1 MRYIAYNKRTVP
13 LLQKKTSNSPWLYNS
28 LIRNTNILNATFI
41 IEECVRDYYKDGKQ
55 IGFNLNKDLR
65 KNIGSFIGG
74 SVGGFVGGMVSPYT
88 AIGAAL
94 FGSFFFS
101 NTIEENAYQEYFRS
115 LQPIGIPENAIYDF
129 FIIY

>member
-1 MRYIAYNKRTVP
+1 MRSVVV
-13 LLQKKTSNSPWLYNS
+13 TSISCNG
-28 LIRNTNILNATFI
+28 
-41 IEECVRDYYKDGKQ
+41 RDGSFVITKEPSHYYP
-55 IGFNLNKDLR
+55 NLNKDLR